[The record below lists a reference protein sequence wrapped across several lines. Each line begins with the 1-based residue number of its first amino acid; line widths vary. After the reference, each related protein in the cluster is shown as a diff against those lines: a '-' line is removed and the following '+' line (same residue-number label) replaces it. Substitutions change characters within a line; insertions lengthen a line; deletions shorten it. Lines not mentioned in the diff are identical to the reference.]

1 MNFSEKILMWALA
14 VNFYTQIYKFVYKFE
29 TKLIQTKYNHIQNFE
44 NPNFKGKTMPRQALR
59 ENLTQHQPKNR
70 LSKDDDLKIDE
81 AMQKTKKYLEK
92 RFQRGGESIIS
103 RKEIITLR

>member
-1 MNFSEKILMWALA
+1 
-14 VNFYTQIYKFVYKFE
+14 
-29 TKLIQTKYNHIQNFE
+29 
-44 NPNFKGKTMPRQALR
+44 MPRQALR

-81 AMQKTKKYLEK
+81 AMQKTKKYLEN
-92 RFQRGGESIIS
+92 RFQRGGSIIS